1 MRLRTLAGAALLALL
16 VLTLVPAVA
25 LARATTHTVHFSGTE
40 SSPDRNPC
48 TGAHGVIT
56 VTAKGVVHVT
66 ELPGGSFHET
76 TTVVDTF
83 TFVPTDPAEPTYTA
97 KGTFWDG
104 ENLSPKN
111 HFTATFTGHIIA
123 RGSDGSRI
131 TEHVVA
137 HVTVLSDGT
146 VTVEFETDRLSC
158 P

>member
-16 VLTLVPAVA
+16 VLTFVPAVA
-25 LARATTHTVHFSGTE
+25 IARASTQTVHFGGTE
-40 SSPDRNPC
+40 STPDINPC
-48 TGAHGVIT
+48 TGAPGVRT
-56 VTAKGVVHVT
+56 HTEKGVTHVT

-76 TTVVDTF
+76 TTVTDTF
-83 TFVPTDPAEPTYTA
+83 TFVPNDPAEPTYTG

-111 HFTATFTGHIIA
+111 HFTATLTANIIA
-123 RGSDGSRI
+123 RGSDGSTI
-131 TEHVVA
+131 TEHAVA
-137 HVTVLSDGT
+137 HVTVQPDGT